1 MMQNMPKIMPGLA
14 LAAAL
19 ALSACGPA
27 DKVATILDVGFA
39 AAGEVRDKAVTES
52 VKASVTGAR
61 NYCRLRCDRRAEIRE
76 MADGIADADPDT
88 AGLRIRITGG
98 PCACDAE

>member
-1 MMQNMPKIMPGLA
+1 MKVLLYGL
-14 LAAAL
+14 LTAAAL
-19 ALSACGPA
+19 ALSACGP
-27 DKVATILDVGFA
+27 DGRVATILDVGFT

-76 MADGIADADPDT
+76 MADGVADANPDT

-98 PCACDAE
+98 PCACEGDE